1 MNILHNIP
9 HIDSEAS
16 GPSYSVR
23 RLCQQIA
30 LYDHDVTLACLK
42 AKHEIPGVKLFI
54 HPSWPIFKK
63 FAISHKQAFLLSKQA
78 FKEDIVH
85 NHSLWSMV
93 NIAAGLVASGK
104 HAKLVTSPRGTLSPW
119 ALKQKKF
126 FKQILWPLQKQ
137 VLERANL
144 LHATSESEY
153 KDIRRLGLK
162 KPVLIVPNGIDL
174 PKLSP
179 RSIKDKKIL
188 LFFSRIHPT
197 KGLEVLLD
205 VWANLEKDYI
215 DWELK
220 IAGPGDDDYIKK
232 LKDQVSKNKLR
243 NVKFTGPLYG
253 NNKSFIYRNADLFV
267 LPTHSEN
274 FGMVV
279 AEALGHECPTIVFQG
294 APWSK
299 LKKEKCGWWIP
310 NNAQSLKSTLQ
321 TAMSLPQKE
330 LQAMGARGRR
340 WMKRDFSWDRIGKMM
355 NEGYNWIVRGGKPPS
370 TVKFD

>member
-23 RLCQQIA
+23 RLCQQVA
-30 LYDHDVTLACLK
+30 LLDHDVTLACLK
-42 AKHEIPGVKLFI
+42 AKHDIPGVKLSI
-54 HPSWPIFKK
+54 YPSWPILKK
-63 FAISHKQAFLLSKQA
+63 FAISHKHALSLSQHASKV
-78 FKEDIVH
+78 DIVH

-93 NIAAGLVASGK
+93 NFAAGFVATGK

-119 ALKQKKF
+119 ALRQKKF
-126 FKQILWPLQKQ
+126 FKQIFWPLQKQ

-144 LHATSESEY
+144 LHATSEGEY
-153 KDIRRLGLK
+153 KDIRRLGFK

-179 RSIKDKKIL
+179 RIVKDKKVL

-197 KGLEVLLD
+197 KGLEALLD
-205 VWANLEKDYI
+205 AWASLEKDYI

-220 IAGPGDDDYIKK
+220 IGGPGEDDYIKK
-232 LKDQVSKNKLR
+232 LKDQASKNKSN
-243 NVKFTGPLYG
+243 NVKFIGPIYG
-253 NNKSFIYRNADLFV
+253 TDKNLIYRNADLFV
-267 LPTHSEN
+267 LPSHSEN

-299 LKKEKCGWWIP
+299 LEQERCGWWIP
-310 NNAQSLKSTLQ
+310 NNSESLNNTLRA
-321 TAMSLPQKE
+321 AMSLPQTE
-330 LQAMGARGRR
+330 LQEMGARGRR
-340 WMKRDFSWDRIGKMM
+340 WMKRDFSWDRIGEMM
-355 NEGYNWIVRGGKPPS
+355 NEGYNWIVKGGKPPS
-370 TVKFD
+370 AVKFE

>member
-42 AKHEIPGVKLFI
+42 AKHEIPGVKLSI

-93 NIAAGLVASGK
+93 NFAAGLVVSGK

-232 LKDQVSKNKLR
+232 LKDQVSKNKSR

-253 NNKSFIYRNADLFV
+253 NNKNLIYRNADLFV

-279 AEALGHECPTIVFQG
+279 AEALVHECPTIVFQG

-299 LKKEKCGWWIP
+299 LKKEGCGWWIP
-310 NNAQSLKSTLQ
+310 NNAQSLKGTLQ